1 MLYLAWDIDG
11 TLLLTNRAGYDA
23 LQEAVQEY
31 FHLKEPY
38 QFKHSLAGC
47 TDSSIIKE
55 IVTEIKGR
63 CTSGWA
69 AGLML
74 TYEMKM
80 KQTLKTHQ
88 GSLMPN
94 VANTLTYIKEN
105 VPGITNVLMTGNTTG
120 GARDKVTHYGIVSH
134 FDFRH
139 SSYGDLAEERSE
151 VARILYYR
159 LQIDGLVQSPNQLI
173 VIGDTPND
181 VKCAAAIGARC
192 IVILAGSEFTIEDF
206 TEVNPW
212 KILSRLPDDPAEFIS
227 CIQEQA

>member
-1 MLYLAWDIDG
+1 MPSHLSLIHI
-11 TLLLTNRAGYDA
+11 T
-23 LQEAVQEY
+23 QEY

-47 TDSSIIKE
+47 TDSAIIKE

-80 KQTLKTHQ
+80 KRTLKTHK
-88 GSLMPN
+88 GYLMPN
-94 VANTLTYIKEN
+94 VAKTLEYIKEN
-105 VPGITNVLMTGNTTG
+105 VPDITNLLMTGNTTG

-139 SSYGDLAEERSE
+139 SSYGDLAEERDE

-159 LQIDGLVQSPNQLI
+159 LQVDLSLI
-173 VIGDTPND
+173 H
-181 VKCAAAIGARC
+181 
-192 IVILAGSEFTIEDF
+192 
-206 TEVNPW
+206 
-212 KILSRLPDDPAEFIS
+212 IS
-227 CIQEQA
+227 CPPPIEEPTTSQTCSCASCIRKATVFGCTELPRSPARK

>member
-23 LQEAVQEY
+23 LQEATQEY

-47 TDSSIIKE
+47 TDSAIIKE

-80 KQTLKTHQ
+80 KRTLKTHK
-88 GSLMPN
+88 GYLMPN
-94 VANTLTYIKEN
+94 VAKTLEYIKEN
-105 VPGITNVLMTGNTTG
+105 VPDITNLLMTGNTTG
-120 GARDKVTHYGIVSH
+120 GARDKFTHYGIVSH

-139 SSYGDLAEERSE
+139 SSYGDLAEERDE

-159 LQIDGLVQSPNQLI
+159 LQVDGLVQSSDQLI
-173 VIGDTPND
+173 FIGDTPND
-181 VKCAAAIGARC
+181 VKCASAIGARC
-192 IVILAGSEFTIEDF
+192 IVVLAGSEFKEEDF
-206 TEVNPW
+206 AAVRPW
-212 KILSRLPDDPAEFIS
+212 KILPQLPDDPADFLK
-227 CIQEQA
+227 CIQT

>member
-23 LQEAVQEY
+23 LQEATQEY

-47 TDSSIIKE
+47 TDSAIIKE

-80 KQTLKTHQ
+80 KRTLKTHK
-88 GSLMPN
+88 GYLMPN
-94 VANTLTYIKEN
+94 VAKTLEYIKEN
-105 VPGITNVLMTGNTTG
+105 VPDITNLLMTGNTTG

-139 SSYGDLAEERSE
+139 SSYGDLVLSPAGRRFSAVFRS
-151 VARILYYR
+151 AYFYR
-159 LQIDGLVQSPNQLI
+159 RYAKRRKMCFCDRRTLH
-173 VIGDTPND
+173 
-181 VKCAAAIGARC
+181 CR
-192 IVILAGSEFTIEDF
+192 
-206 TEVNPW
+206 
-212 KILSRLPDDPAEFIS
+212 LSG
-227 CIQEQA
+227 Q